1 MPRGQGAAGSD
12 TATPYLQRAANLGRR
27 CVVIRE
33 TASTRGVKAMR
44 AIRATHEEDHVPHAF
59 VSRLRPV
66 MLATA
71 LVALALAAAAAAGCG
86 ESAPTLEG
94 TSWKLT
100 GWSISSQDSNDFTIT
115 AEFKDGRIAGTS
127 AVNQYGGP
135 YTAGDDGSFS
145 VGDLASTMMAGPEAE
160 MLAETNFITLLS
172 AAKKYEIDGDTLT
185 LFDAGGNESLIFTA
199 TAAAE

>member
-1 MPRGQGAAGSD
+1 M
-12 TATPYLQRAANLGRR
+12 LANLGRR

-44 AIRATHEEDHVPHAF
+44 AIRATHYEDRVLHAF
-59 VSRLRPV
+59 VSRLRLV
-66 MLATA
+66 MLAAAA
-71 LVALALAAAAAAGCG
+71 LVALTLAAAVAAGCG

-115 AEFKDGRIAGTS
+115 AEFEDGRIGGTS

-135 YTAGDDGSFS
+135 YAAGDDGSFS
-145 VGDLASTMMAGPEAE
+145 VGDLASTMMAGSEAD

-199 TAAAE
+199 TGAAAE